1 MLSASDELKKGAVWN
16 LRISHSFFFV
26 FIVIYAK
33 LSHKESEIKKQGWCW
48 ICLEKPENVYTTKLS
63 LKNITRNRVCCLWI

>member
-1 MLSASDELKKGAVWN
+1 MFSDKKSEAVWN
-16 LRISHSFFFV
+16 LRIPRSFFFV
-26 FIVIYAK
+26 FLASYAK

-48 ICLEKPENVYTTKLS
+48 ICLEKSENVYTTKLS